1 MSRSMQERPGPMR
14 AGLRSRILFL
24 LAVAIVLQ
32 LPRITAG
39 KETDGTAA
47 IRVVFDN
54 VVIDERLQSSWG
66 FAAVIETPGTNILFD
81 TGSDGRILLSNM
93 RQMRVAPR
101 MIDLIFLSH
110 AHGDHSGGLDAVL
123 TEKPELPIY
132 LSSSTLGVIRH
143 GLPLGT
149 RIIEMS
155 APTQITTNI
164 HSSGEMGSAPAEQA
178 LVIETVEG
186 LVVVTGCAHPGVALI
201 AEKAKA
207 QYDSEIYML
216 AGGFHLFRAKENTV
230 RDVIARL
237 KALGVRKVAPG
248 HCTGKRAMQLFREAW
263 GEDFI
268 EGGLGAVIPLPP
280 LAGER

>member
-1 MSRSMQERPGPMR
+1 MSRSIQERPGPMR
-14 AGLRSRILFL
+14 AGLNSRFLFL
-24 LAVAIVLQ
+24 LAVVIVLQ
-32 LPRITAG
+32 LPPVTAG
-39 KETDGTAA
+39 EEADVTPM

-54 VVIDERLQSSWG
+54 VVIDEGLQSAWG
-66 FAAVIETPGTNILFD
+66 FAAVIETPDTNILYD
-81 TGSDGRILLSNM
+81 TGRDGRILISNM
-93 RQMRVAPR
+93 RHMELAPD

-110 AHGDHSGGLDAVL
+110 AHGDHAGGLDAVL

-143 GLPLGT
+143 RLPPGT
-149 RIIEMS
+149 RIIETS

-186 LVVVTGCAHPGVALI
+186 LVVVTGCAHPGITLI

-207 QYDSEIYML
+207 QYNSEIYML
-216 AGGFHLFRAKENTV
+216 AGGFHLFRAKENIV

-237 KALGVRKVAPG
+237 RALGVRKVAPS
-248 HCTGKRAMQLFREAW
+248 HCTGKRAAELFRDAW

-268 EGGLGAVIPLPP
+268 ESGLGAVIPLPP
-280 LAGER
+280 LAGKQ